1 MLGLVSLGMNAESL
15 KGHMD
20 MLVLAVI
27 ARGPLHGYGVIDALR
42 ERSEGSFDLA
52 EGTVYPVLHRLER
65 AGLLSHEWSESTGRR
80 RKLYRLTAS
89 GTARLREQQNG
100 WREFV
105 GAVESVIGGRAWPA
119 MA

>member
-1 MLGLVSLGMNAESL
+1 MNAESL

-27 ARGPLHGYGVIDALR
+27 AQGALHGYGVIDALR
-42 ERSEGSFDLA
+42 DRSDGSFDLA

-65 AGLLSHEWSESTGRR
+65 AGLLSHEWSDATGRR
-80 RKLYRLTAS
+80 RKLYRLTTA
-89 GTARLREQQNG
+89 GGARLREQQHS
-100 WREFV
+100 WRDFV
-105 GAVESVIGGRAWPA
+105 EAVESVIGGRAWPA

>member
-1 MLGLVSLGMNAESL
+1 MNAESL

-27 ARGPLHGYGVIDALR
+27 AQGALHGYGVIEALR
-42 ERSEGSFDLA
+42 DRSGGSFDLA

-65 AGLLSHEWSESTGRR
+65 AGLLSHEWSDATGRG
-80 RKLYRLTAS
+80 RKLYRLTTA
-89 GTARLREQQNG
+89 GGARLREQQRS
-100 WREFV
+100 WRDFV
-105 GAVESVIGGRAWPA
+105 EAVESVIGGRAWPA

>member
-1 MLGLVSLGMNAESL
+1 MNAESL

-27 ARGPLHGYGVIDALR
+27 AQGALHGYGVIEALR
-42 ERSEGSFDLA
+42 DRSGGSFDLA

-65 AGLLSHEWSESTGRR
+65 AGLLSHEWSDATGRR
-80 RKLYRLTAS
+80 RKLYRLTTA
-89 GTARLREQQNG
+89 GGARLREQQRS
-100 WREFV
+100 WRDFV
-105 GAVESVIGGRAWPA
+105 EAVESVIGGRAWPA

>member
-1 MLGLVSLGMNAESL
+1 MNAESL

-27 ARGPLHGYGVIDALR
+27 AQGALHGYGVIDALR
-42 ERSEGSFDLA
+42 DRSDGSFDLA

-65 AGLLSHEWSESTGRR
+65 AGLLSHEWSDATGRR
-80 RKLYRLTAS
+80 RKLYRLTTA
-89 GTARLREQQNG
+89 GGARLREQQRS
-100 WREFV
+100 WRDFV
-105 GAVESVIGGRAWPA
+105 EAVESVIGGRAWPA